1 MGTGIGL
8 TLMNTT
14 SIAFAPPSTPPS
26 LTPFSVLGHLV
37 LELGNPQGE
46 KPGDGTNLD
55 LSSGLLPR

>member
-1 MGTGIGL
+1 
-8 TLMNTT
+8 MNTT

-37 LELGNPQGE
+37 LELGKPQGE